1 MSYKIAVSKA
11 HHIGKG
17 GFVMRLTGGVPPQ
30 PKFYRCAVQEGDLV
44 RLPSEVCQV
53 LQVRTRH
60 RVDFRIL
67 EDRVELFH
75 AWPCCQ
81 LCGGSEKLRQIRRS
95 FLCNACLEAI
105 RAADLS
111 LPPLPDDAGLR
122 KR

>member
-1 MSYKIAVSKA
+1 
-11 HHIGKG
+11 
-17 GFVMRLTGGVPPQ
+17 MRLTGGVPPQ

-67 EDRVELFH
+67 EDRVEFFH

-81 LCGGSEKLRQIRRS
+81 LCGGSEKLRQIRHS
-95 FLCNACLEAI
+95 FVCTACLEAI

-122 KR
+122 EG

>member
-1 MSYKIAVSKA
+1 M
-11 HHIGKG
+11 
-17 GFVMRLTGGVPPQ
+17 
-30 PKFYRCAVQEGDLV
+30 V

-53 LQVRTRH
+53 LQVRTGH

-81 LCGGSEKLRQIRRS
+81 LCGGSEKLRQIRHS
-95 FLCNACLEAI
+95 FVCTACLEAI

-122 KR
+122 EGYKKWYLPPSEKTDEPAFGA